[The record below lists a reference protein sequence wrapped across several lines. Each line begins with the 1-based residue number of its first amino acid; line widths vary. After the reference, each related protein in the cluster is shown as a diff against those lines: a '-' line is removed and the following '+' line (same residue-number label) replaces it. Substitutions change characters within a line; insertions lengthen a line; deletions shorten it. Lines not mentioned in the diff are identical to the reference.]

1 MRASGCRCWINQIE
15 IEEGR
20 MQSGS
25 AVEKVV
31 RRVEEDRDMVV
42 ELARELVRI
51 PSVNP
56 KFEVGEKINR
66 EADVQRVVAERL
78 EAAGMAVESYDVF
91 PERPNVYG
99 YREGSDGRS
108 LLINGH
114 VDVVPVGD
122 PSAWSVDPFGAEARE
137 DKIFGRGSYDMKSG
151 VAAAIAAAKALH
163 DCGVELEGRFEI
175 HSVVDEEAGGFGT
188 RDLIGRG
195 RLASAA
201 IIAEPTEGDI
211 MTVEGGLEWVR
222 VTIRGRNAHSGWR
235 YRDIYPQ
242 PPGPGRDDAGVNAA
256 ELAARF
262 IGAVGRLERDWG
274 RTKPA
279 HPLLPV
285 GINTINPGVVHVG
298 SGLNDEGLPAVMTNP
313 AITPDVA
320 VIDFDLKFLPME
332 TSEEVRQQFEE
343 FVRHWAMQDTWL
355 REHPPSVRWNL
366 ADLYF
371 PPFDTP
377 TDHPLV
383 GAIRQQRAAQGK
395 QANLT
400 SFPAVCDGA
409 HYAGEGVAP
418 VIHGPSGAGL
428 HGADEWVEAD
438 SIVDAAKVYAAAA
451 IGYCGI
457 R

>member
-1 MRASGCRCWINQIE
+1 MEDGEN
-15 IEEGR
+15 
-20 MQSGS
+20 GS
-25 AVEKVV
+25 AAERAI
-31 RRVEEDRDMVV
+31 RRVEEDRDFVV

-56 KFEVGEKINR
+56 KFEVGEEINR
-66 EADVQRVVAERL
+66 EADVQRVVAEQL

-91 PERPNVYG
+91 PGRPNVYG
-99 YREGSDGRS
+99 HHEGSDERS
-108 LLINGH
+108 LIINGH

-122 PSAWSVDPFGAEARE
+122 LSAWSVDPFGAEARE
-137 DKIFGRGSYDMKSG
+137 GKIFGRGSYDMKAG
-151 VAAAIAAAKALH
+151 VAAAIAAARALH

-175 HSVVDEEAGGFGT
+175 HSAVDEEAGGFGT
-188 RDLIGRG
+188 RDLVQRG
-195 RLASAA
+195 RHASAA
-201 IIAEPTEGDI
+201 IIAEPTEGEI
-211 MTVEGGLEWVR
+211 MTAEGGLEWVR

-242 PPGPGRDDAGVNAA
+242 PLGPERDNAGVNAA
-256 ELAARF
+256 ELAAGF
-262 IGAVGRLERDWG
+262 IEAVGRLERDWG
-274 RTKPA
+274 RRKPA
-279 HPLLPV
+279 HPLLPL
-285 GINTINPGVVHVG
+285 GINTINPGVVRVG
-298 SGLNDEGLPAVMTNP
+298 SGLDEEGLPAVMTNP

-320 VIDFDLKFLPME
+320 VVDFDLKFLPTE
-332 TSEEVRQQFEE
+332 TSESVRKEFEE
-343 FVRHWAMQDTWL
+343 FVHHWAMQDTWL

-377 TDHPLV
+377 ADHPLV
-383 GAIRQQRAAQGK
+383 ELIKRQRAAQGK

-400 SFPAVCDGA
+400 GFPAVCDGA
-409 HYAGEGVAP
+409 HYAGEGITP

-438 SIVDAAKVYAAAA
+438 SIVDAAKAYVAAAA
-451 IGYCGI
+451 GYCGT